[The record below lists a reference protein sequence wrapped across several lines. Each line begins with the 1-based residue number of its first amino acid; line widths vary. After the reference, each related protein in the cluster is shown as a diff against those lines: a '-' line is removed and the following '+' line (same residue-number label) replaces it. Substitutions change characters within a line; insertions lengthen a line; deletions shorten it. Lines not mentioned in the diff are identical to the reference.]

1 MNLKEVRKRLAEF
14 SGIRQN
20 AGKEEAALLEVA
32 LFVED
37 MLGIVLSDEEIC
49 TENFGTHEAI
59 ERFVRNKLDL
69 GEECAES
76 AE

>member
-1 MNLKEVRKRLAEF
+1 MDLREMHERLAEF

-20 AGKEEAALLEVA
+20 AGNDEAALLEVA

-49 TENFGTHEAI
+49 EENFGTHEAI
-59 ERFVRNKLDL
+59 ERFVCNKLDL
-69 GEECAES
+69 GEACAES

>member
-1 MNLKEVRKRLAEF
+1 MDLREVHQRLAEF

-20 AGKEEAALLEVA
+20 AENDEAALLEAA

-49 TENFGTHEAI
+49 EENLGNHKAI
-59 ERFVRNKLDL
+59 ERFVRNKLEL
-69 GEECAES
+69 GEACAES
-76 AE
+76 AV

>member
-1 MNLKEVRKRLAEF
+1 MDLREMHERLAEF

-20 AGKEEAALLEVA
+20 AGNDEAALLEVA

-49 TENFGTHEAI
+49 EENFGTHEAI
-59 ERFVRNKLDL
+59 ERFVCNKLDL
-69 GEECAES
+69 GEACAGS

>member
-1 MNLKEVRKRLAEF
+1 MDLREMHERLAEF

-20 AGKEEAALLEVA
+20 AGNDEAALLEVA

-49 TENFGTHEAI
+49 EEDFGTHEAI
-59 ERFVRNKLDL
+59 ERFVCNKLDL
-69 GEECAES
+69 GEACAGS

>member
-49 TENFGTHEAI
+49 EENFGTHEAI
-59 ERFVRNKLDL
+59 ERFVCNKLDL

>member
-1 MNLKEVRKRLAEF
+1 MDLREVHKRLAEF

-20 AGKEEAALLEVA
+20 AGNDEAALLEAA

-49 TENFGTHEAI
+49 EENLGNHKAI
-59 ERFVRNKLDL
+59 ERFVRNKLEL
-69 GEECAES
+69 GEACAES
-76 AE
+76 AV

>member
-1 MNLKEVRKRLAEF
+1 MDLGEVHERLAEF

-20 AGKEEAALLEVA
+20 AGNDEAALLEVA

-49 TENFGTHEAI
+49 EENLGTLEAI
-59 ERFVRNKLDL
+59 ERFVRKKLDL
-69 GEECAES
+69 GEACAES